1 MKGDRRA
8 CRPSSRSVTRMAV
21 AGTEGTLAI
30 GGVGGD
36 SSSGAS
42 TLDAVHQTW
51 SGTGVK
57 KKQVPVGIS

>member
-1 MKGDRRA
+1 
-8 CRPSSRSVTRMAV
+8 MAV